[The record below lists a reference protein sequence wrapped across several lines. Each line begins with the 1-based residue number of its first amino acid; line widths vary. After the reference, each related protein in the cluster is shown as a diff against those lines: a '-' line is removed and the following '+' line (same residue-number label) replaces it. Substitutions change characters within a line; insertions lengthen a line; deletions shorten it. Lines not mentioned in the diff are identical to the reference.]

1 MNKIQDYLDAAYPE
15 GNQRDAGF
23 LLERDFRGCADLD
36 GSYARKWLEE
46 RGYEVIAN
54 GDLKTNGIAV
64 TKCGWNL
71 STNGFVYYDPHAA
84 LRHVAEVNQL
94 QGA

>member
-1 MNKIQDYLDAAYPE
+1 MKTIQDHIDAAYPT

-23 LLERDFRGCADLD
+23 LREQDYHGCADLD
-36 GSYARKWLEE
+36 ASYARKWLED
-46 RGYEVIAN
+46 RGYEVIAS
-54 GDLKTNGIAV
+54 GDLGTNGIAV

-84 LRHVAEVNQL
+84 LRHVAELQER